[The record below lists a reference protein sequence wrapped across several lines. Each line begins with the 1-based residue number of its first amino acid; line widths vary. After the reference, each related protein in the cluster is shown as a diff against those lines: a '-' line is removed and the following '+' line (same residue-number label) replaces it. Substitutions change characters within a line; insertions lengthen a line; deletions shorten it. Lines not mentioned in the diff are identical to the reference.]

1 MRYHSFDVVVVD
13 NAPEND
19 DSRQIANSL
28 SPRLRLKYVQEPTP
42 GLSYARNKGI
52 ESASYGIVVF
62 IDDDERVHPDWLT
75 ALAREFCK
83 DESVGVVSGLIL
95 PAELRT
101 GAQLQFEQHG
111 GHSKG
116 RGFHRCVFDKRYLSE
131 QQSALYPLPPFGAGG
146 NMAFRVQVLKD
157 IGGFDV
163 ALGSGTPAGAGED
176 TAAFAEALLAGW
188 VMVYAP
194 AAIVWHKHRADDAD
208 LDRQL
213 VGYATGLGAFYAATV
228 IRDPRR
234 VIQLATLARHA
245 IYDLFDISKRARAPE
260 LQVDSGEQAAHLF
273 HSPFS
278 KLKYVLR
285 GTVAYVAAR
294 RSARRRRRKGFS

>member
-1 MRYHSFDVVVVD
+1 VVVD

-19 DSRQIANSL
+19 ASRQIVQSFA
-28 SPRLRLKYVQEPTP
+28 PRLRLKYVQEPTP
-42 GLSYARNKGI
+42 GLSYARNKGTG
-52 ESASYGIVVF
+52 SASHDIAVF
-62 IDDDERVHPDWLT
+62 IDDDERVQPDWLT
-75 ALAREFCK
+75 ALAKEFCK

-101 GAQLQFEQHG
+101 GAQLQFEQNG

-116 RGFHRCVFDKRYLSE
+116 RGFRGCVFDERYLSE
-131 QQSALYPLPPFGAGG
+131 HQSALYPLPPFGAGG

-194 AAIVWHKHRADDAD
+194 AAVVWHKHRVDDAD
-208 LDRQL
+208 LERQL
-213 VGYATGLGAFYAATV
+213 VGYATGLGAFYAAMV
-228 IRDPRR
+228 IRDPTRL
-234 VIQLATLARHA
+234 IQLAALARHA
-245 IYDLFDISKRARAPE
+245 IQDLFAISKRARASA
-260 LQVDSGEQAAHLF
+260 LQVDSNEQAAHLF
-273 HSPFS
+273 QSPFS
-278 KLKYVLR
+278 KLKYALR
-285 GTVAYVAAR
+285 GPVAYAAGR
-294 RSARRRRRKGFS
+294 RSAQRRRRKRSL